1 MALRPKLNRV
11 WTSANSVLRRDPGD
25 AKYIQGWVSEIPTFQ
40 VLNYLQYKVDTT
52 LLAQAER
59 GIFEWGSDITYGLGS
74 VVWCENDKKIY
85 VSTVGSPDKTKAPN
99 TNLAHW
105 SPSSIQVPRASYDA
119 ILASI
124 NSHIANKSNPH
135 NLSAAQLGSY
145 TKAETDAL
153 VAQYQALVLAHSS
166 NKNNPHGVTA
176 LQVGAVPAT
185 GGTYTGDV
193 TFNGGMFFD
202 AGKVNQISKS
212 GGLYLQA
219 GSALLGIDGN
229 GAAVIGTAASR
240 SKIVSEATFPALKAA
255 QEPSY
260 AVPEPTIQMDLIGSI
275 NIRRGVGT
283 ASSSRSEPVYSADK
297 GNALDITPVLSKSMV
312 VRSTKSYALDNAKQT
327 IAVDMFFAGPVTTSS
342 QNTGVIGTEKYQAGV
357 SSATLLL
364 IFRNTGLVY
373 FERGYQSGVP
383 GEVRVTNTII
393 SSTASLVGTW
403 VRVVGVSDGNNI
415 RLYFNGVL
423 VDKQADAT
431 TTAFGVGDRVRIDKN
446 GATAASEEIPRF
458 IRNLR
463 VWDSALTDKQVST
476 L

>member
-40 VLNYLQYKVDTT
+40 VLNFLQYKVDTT

-59 GIFEWGSDITYGLGS
+59 GIFEWGSDITYVLGS
-74 VVWCENDKKIY
+74 IVWCENDKKIY

-124 NSHIANKSNPH
+124 NTHIANKSNPH
-135 NLSAAQLGSY
+135 NLTAAQLGSY

-153 VAQYQALVLAHSS
+153 VVQYQALVLAHSS
-166 NKNNPHGVTA
+166 DRNNPHGVTA
-176 LQVGAVPAT
+176 LQVGAVPST

-202 AGKVNQISKS
+202 AGKVNQISKT

-219 GSALLGIDGN
+219 GTAVMGIDAT
-229 GAAVIGTAASR
+229 GAAVVGTTSSK
-240 SKIVSEATFPALKAA
+240 SKIVSEATFPTLKAL

-260 AVPEPTIQMDLIGSI
+260 AVPEPTVQMDMIGNINMRRGLGVIESFGLEPTYDNNFGGALSMWGTRGTNNGLDQAAGPYNMTKFTMAVDVVFMTDVSSSLLGMAIRLFGAGGDYAGIVFRKTNVAYLLRTIGS
-275 NIRRGVGT
+275 NQ
-283 ASSSRSEPVYSADK
+283 E
-297 GNALDITPVLSKSMV
+297 NTPVPPTPFTSGSWYRL
-312 VRSTKSYALDNAKQT
+312 
-327 IAVDMFFAGPVTTSS
+327 AV
-342 QNTGVIGTEKYQAGV
+342 
-357 SSATLLL
+357 
-364 IFRNTGLVY
+364 
-373 FERGYQSGVP
+373 
-383 GEVRVTNTII
+383 
-393 SSTASLVGTW
+393 
-403 VRVVGVSDGNNI
+403 VSDGPTMK
-415 RLYFNGVL
+415 LFVNGVL
-423 VDKQADAT
+423 MYSKLDAT
-431 TTAFGVGDRVRIDKN
+431 
-446 GATAASEEIPRF
+446 ATGTYVLNRLKIEVDVANPMSNYNIK
-458 IRNLR
+458 NLR
-463 VWDSALTDKQVST
+463 IWDVGLTDKQVST

>member
-59 GIFEWGSDITYGLGS
+59 GIFEWGSDITYVLGS
-74 VVWCENDKKIY
+74 IVWCENDKKIY

-202 AGKVNQISKS
+202 AGKVNQISKT

-219 GSALLGIDGN
+219 GTAVMGIDAT
-229 GAAVIGTAASR
+229 GAAVVGTTSSK

-255 QEPSY
+255 QEPGY
-260 AVPEPTIQMDLIGSI
+260 AVPEPTIQMDMIGNI
-275 NIRRGVGT
+275 NMRRGLGVIESFGLEPAYDSNAGGALAMWGTRGTFNGLDQVAGPYNITKFTMAVDVVFMTDVSSDELGMAIRLLGGGGEYAVLVFRKTNAVYFLRNVG
-283 ASSSRSEPVYSADK
+283 SNRE
-297 GNALDITPVLSKSMV
+297 NTPVPPTPFTSGSWYRL
-312 VRSTKSYALDNAKQT
+312 
-327 IAVDMFFAGPVTTSS
+327 AV
-342 QNTGVIGTEKYQAGV
+342 
-357 SSATLLL
+357 
-364 IFRNTGLVY
+364 
-373 FERGYQSGVP
+373 
-383 GEVRVTNTII
+383 
-393 SSTASLVGTW
+393 
-403 VRVVGVSDGNNI
+403 VSDGPTMK
-415 RLYFNGVL
+415 LFVNGVL
-423 VDKQADAT
+423 MYSKLD
-431 TTAFGVGDRVRIDKN
+431 GS
-446 GATAASEEIPRF
+446 ATASYNLNRLKIEVDAGSPQSNYNIK
-458 IRNLR
+458 NLR
-463 VWDSALTDKQVST
+463 IWDVGLTDKQVST

>member
-59 GIFEWGSDITYGLGS
+59 GIFEWGSDITYVLGS
-74 VVWCENDKKIY
+74 IVWCENDKKIY
-85 VSTVGSPDKTKAPN
+85 VSTVGAPDKTKAPN

-124 NSHIANKSNPH
+124 NSHIANRSNPH

-193 TFNGGMFFD
+193 TFNGGMYFD
-202 AGKVNQISKS
+202 AGKVNQISKN

-240 SKIVSEATFPALKAA
+240 SKIVSEDTFPALKAA

-283 ASSSRSEPVYSADK
+283 ASSNSSEPVYSAAK
-297 GNALDITPVLSKSMV
+297 GNALDITPVLSKSMA

-327 IAVDMFFAGPVTTSS
+327 IAVDMFFAGPVTPSG
-342 QNTGVIGTEKYQAGV
+342 QNNGVIGTERQPG
-357 SSATLLL
+357 SPSATLLL
-364 IFRNTGLVY
+364 ILRNTGLVY
-373 FERGYQSGVP
+373 FERGYLSGVP
-383 GEVRVTNTII
+383 GEVGVTNTI
-393 SSTASLVGTW
+393 SASMASLVGTW
-403 VRVVGVSDGNNI
+403 VRIVGVSDGNNI

-423 VDKQADAT
+423 VNKQADAT
-431 TTAFGVGDRVRIDKN
+431 TTAFGVCNSVRIDKN

>member
-59 GIFEWGSDITYGLGS
+59 GIFEWGSDINYGLGS

-85 VSTVGSPDKTKAPN
+85 VSTVGAPDNTKAPN

-124 NSHIANKSNPH
+124 NSHIANESNPH

-202 AGKVNQISKS
+202 AGKVNQISKA

-219 GSALLGIDGN
+219 GTAVMGIDTT
-229 GAAVIGTAASR
+229 GAAVVGTTSSK

-255 QEPSY
+255 QEPDY
-260 AVPEPTIQMDLIGSI
+260 AVPEPTIQMDMIGNI
-275 NIRRGVGT
+275 NMRRG
-283 ASSSRSEPVYSADK
+283 
-297 GNALDITPVLSKSMV
+297 L
-312 VRSTKSYALDNAKQT
+312 
-327 IAVDMFFAGPVTTSS
+327 
-342 QNTGVIGTEKYQAGV
+342 GVIESFGLEPAYDSNAGGALAMWGTRGTSNNGLDQVVGPYNLTKFTMSVDVMFLTNATGTSAGMAV
-357 SSATLLL
+357 WL
-364 IFRNTGLVY
+364 FG
-373 FERGYQSGVP
+373 QSGDYA
-383 GEVRVTNTII
+383 GILFRKTNVANLRRNIGAVQENTPIPPTPFVSGSWYRI
-393 SSTASLVGTW
+393 
-403 VRVVGVSDGNNI
+403 VVVSDGPTMKM
-415 RLYFNGVL
+415 FVNGVL
-423 VDKQADAT
+423 MYSKLDGAAT
-431 TTAFGVGDRVRIDKN
+431 GTYVLNRLKVEV
-446 GATAASEEIPRF
+446 AANSPQTDYNIK
-458 IRNLR
+458 NLR
-463 VWDSALTDKQVST
+463 IWDVGLTDKQVST

>member
-59 GIFEWGSDITYGLGS
+59 GIFEWGSDITYVLGS
-74 VVWCENDKKIY
+74 IVWCENDKKIY

-193 TFNGGMFFD
+193 TFNGGMYFD
-202 AGKVNQISKS
+202 AGKVNQISKN

-283 ASSSRSEPVYSADK
+283 ASSNSSEPVYSAAM
-297 GNALDITPVLSKSMV
+297 GHALDITPVLSKSMA

-327 IAVDMFFAGPVTTSS
+327 IAVDMFFAGPVTTSG
-342 QNTGVIGTEKYQAGV
+342 QNTGVIGTERQPG
-357 SSATLLL
+357 SPSATLLL
-364 IFRNTGLVY
+364 ILRNTGLVY
-373 FERGYQSGVP
+373 FERGYLSGVP
-383 GEVRVTNTII
+383 GEVRVTNTI
-393 SSTASLVGTW
+393 SASMDSLVGTW
-403 VRVVGVSDGNNI
+403 VRIVGVSDGNNI

-423 VDKQADAT
+423 VNKQADAT
-431 TTAFGVGDRVRIDKN
+431 TTAFGVCDSVRVDKN
-446 GATAASEEIPRF
+446 VAAAASEGIPRF

>member
-1 MALRPKLNRV
+1 MLRPKLNRI

-40 VLNYLQYKVDTT
+40 VLNFLQYKVDTA

-74 VVWCENDKKIY
+74 VVWCEDDKKIY
-85 VSTVGSPDKTKAPN
+85 VSTVGAPDKTKAPN

-145 TKAETDAL
+145 TKSETDAL

-193 TFNGGMFFD
+193 TFNGGMYFD
-202 AGKVNQISKS
+202 AGKVNQISKN

-260 AVPEPTIQMDLIGSI
+260 AVPEPTIQMDLFGNI
-275 NIRRGVGT
+275 NMRRGLGVIDSFGL
-283 ASSSRSEPVYSADK
+283 EPVYSANGTGALGLLGSRGVANGLDQAVAAYNIPNFTMAVDVYFVTNVLGSSLGMAIRLFGPS
-297 GNALDITPVLSKSMV
+297 GNYAGLVCRKTNVGYLLRNIEGVQEGTPVPSAQFVAGKWY
-312 VRSTKSYALDNAKQT
+312 RIAL
-327 IAVDMFFAGPVTTSS
+327 
-342 QNTGVIGTEKYQAGV
+342 
-357 SSATLLL
+357 
-364 IFRNTGLVY
+364 
-373 FERGYQSGVP
+373 
-383 GEVRVTNTII
+383 
-393 SSTASLVGTW
+393 
-403 VRVVGVSDGNNI
+403 VSDGPTMKM
-415 RLYFNGVL
+415 FVDGVL
-423 VDKQADAT
+423 LYSKLDGAATGTYNLNRLKIEVDAGSPQS
-431 TTAFGVGDRVRIDKN
+431 N
-446 GATAASEEIPRF
+446 YY

-463 VWDSALTDKQVST
+463 IWNHGLTDKQVST

>member
-1 MALRPKLNRV
+1 MLRPKLNRI

-40 VLNYLQYKVDTT
+40 VLNFLQYKVDTA

-59 GIFEWGSDITYGLGS
+59 GIFEWGSDITYDLGS
-74 VVWCENDKKIY
+74 VVWCEDDKKIY
-85 VSTVGSPDKTKAPN
+85 VSTVGEPDKTKAPN

-145 TKAETDAL
+145 TKDETDAL

-202 AGKVNQISKS
+202 AGKVNQISKV

-219 GSALLGIDGN
+219 GTAVMGIDTT
-229 GAAVIGTAASR
+229 GAVVVGTTSSK

-255 QEPSY
+255 QEPDY

-283 ASSSRSEPVYSADK
+283 ASSNSLEPVYSAAK
-297 GNALDITPVLSKSMV
+297 GNALDMTPVLSKSMAV
-312 VRSTKSYALDNAKQT
+312 HSTGSYALDNAKQT
-327 IAVDMFFAGPVTTSS
+327 IAVDMFFAGPVAASS
-342 QNTGVIGTEKYQAGV
+342 QNIGNIGTEKQQASV
-357 SSATLLL
+357 SSATLRL
-364 IFRNTGLVY
+364 IPRNTGLVY

-383 GEVRVTNTII
+383 GEVRVTNNI
-393 SSTASLVGTW
+393 SASIASLVGTW

-423 VDKQADAT
+423 ANKQADAT
-431 TTAFGVGDRVRIDKN
+431 TTAFGVCDSVRIDKN
-446 GATAASEEIPRF
+446 GAAAASEEIPRF

>member
-1 MALRPKLNRV
+1 MALRPELNRV

-59 GIFEWGSDITYGLGS
+59 GIFEWGSDITYVLGS
-74 VVWCENDKKIY
+74 IVWCENDKKIY

-202 AGKVNQISKS
+202 AGKVNQISKT

-219 GSALLGIDGN
+219 GTAVMGIDAT
-229 GAAVIGTAASR
+229 GAAVVGTTSSK

-255 QEPSY
+255 QEPGY
-260 AVPEPTIQMDLIGSI
+260 AVPEPTIQMDMIGNI
-275 NIRRGVGT
+275 NMRRGLGVIDSYGLEPAYDNNAGGALAMWGTRGTNNGLDQFVGPYNLT
-283 ASSSRSEPVYSADK
+283 KFTMAVDVMFLTDVASSLLGMAIRIFGQP
-297 GNALDITPVLSKSMV
+297 GNYAGIIFRKTNVAYLLRNIGAAQENTPVPPTPFVSGSWYRL
-312 VRSTKSYALDNAKQT
+312 
-327 IAVDMFFAGPVTTSS
+327 AV
-342 QNTGVIGTEKYQAGV
+342 
-357 SSATLLL
+357 
-364 IFRNTGLVY
+364 
-373 FERGYQSGVP
+373 
-383 GEVRVTNTII
+383 
-393 SSTASLVGTW
+393 
-403 VRVVGVSDGNNI
+403 VSDGPTMKM
-415 RLYFNGVL
+415 FVNGVL
-423 VDKQADAT
+423 MYSKLDAT
-431 TTAFGVGDRVRIDKN
+431 
-446 GATAASEEIPRF
+446 ATGTYVLNRLKVEVDVASPRANYN
-458 IRNLR
+458 IKNLR
-463 VWDSALTDKQVST
+463 IWDVGLTDKQVST

>member
-1 MALRPKLNRV
+1 MLRPKLNRI

-59 GIFEWGSDITYGLGS
+59 GIFEWGSDITYVLGS

-105 SPSSIQVPRASYDA
+105 SPSSVQVPRASYDA
-119 ILASI
+119 IFAAI
-124 NSHIANKSNPH
+124 ESHVANKSNPH

-166 NKNNPHGVTA
+166 DKNNPHGVTA
-176 LQVGAVPAT
+176 LDVGAVPAT
-185 GGTYTGDV
+185 GGIYTGDV

-202 AGKVNQISKS
+202 AGKVNQISKT

-219 GSALLGIDGN
+219 GTAVLGIDST
-229 GAAVIGTAASR
+229 GAAVVGTTVSK
-240 SKIVSEATFPALKAA
+240 SKIVSEATFPALKAL

-260 AVPEPTIQMDLIGSI
+260 ATPDPVFSMDLLGSI

-283 ASSSRSEPVYSADK
+283 VGTLGFSTPQYDAAL
-297 GNALDITPVLSKSMV
+297 GNAISLYNPTTAEPIRIIQTQEDRVFDVSANSIAYDVLSKTPRNASPGFSLTVGMWLPTGPQTRYEASISIDNLGIV
-312 VRSTKSYALDNAKQT
+312 TAARFDGALSA
-327 IAVDMFFAGPVTTSS
+327 AEF
-342 QNTGVIGTEKYQAGV
+342 V
-357 SSATLLL
+357 SWQLPEA
-364 IFRNTGLVY
+364 
-373 FERGYQSGVP
+373 
-383 GEVRVTNTII
+383 
-393 SSTASLVGTW
+393 
-403 VRVVGVSDGNNI
+403 VGVWYRLAATFDGPRI
-415 RLYFNGVL
+415 TLYCNGVAVARTDLATQTQAVKLGRVFISTNPKPAEL
-423 VDKQADAT
+423 VRNWTIKN
-431 TTAFGVGDRVRIDKN
+431 FRI
-446 GATAASEEIPRF
+446 
-458 IRNLR
+458 
-463 VWDSALTDKQVST
+463 WDTALTDKQVST

>member
-59 GIFEWGSDITYGLGS
+59 GIFEWGSDITYVLGS
-74 VVWCENDKKIY
+74 IVWCENDKKIY

-202 AGKVNQISKS
+202 AGKVNQISKT

-219 GSALLGIDGN
+219 GAAVMGIDAT
-229 GAAVIGTAASR
+229 GAAVVGTTSSK

-255 QEPSY
+255 QEPGY
-260 AVPEPTIQMDLIGSI
+260 AVPEPTIQMDMIGNI
-275 NIRRGVGT
+275 NMRRGLGVINSFGLEPAYDSNFGGALSMWGTRGTSNGLDQFVGPYNITKFTMAVDVVFRSIGASSLSGLAIRLFGPSNNWGGLISRKDGT
-283 ASSSRSEPVYSADK
+283 AYLLRNFNGTLENTPDQVSAFDTGK
-297 GNALDITPVLSKSMV
+297 WYRIV
-312 VRSTKSYALDNAKQT
+312 V
-327 IAVDMFFAGPVTTSS
+327 
-342 QNTGVIGTEKYQAGV
+342 
-357 SSATLLL
+357 
-364 IFRNTGLVY
+364 
-373 FERGYQSGVP
+373 
-383 GEVRVTNTII
+383 
-393 SSTASLVGTW
+393 
-403 VRVVGVSDGNNI
+403 VSDGPVMKM
-415 RLYFNGVL
+415 FVNGVL
-423 VDKQADAT
+423 LYSKLDAT
-431 TTAFGVGDRVRIDKN
+431 ATGSLVVDRLKVEVIANNPQTDYN
-446 GATAASEEIPRF
+446 

-463 VWDSALTDKQVST
+463 VWDVGLTDKQVST

>member
-1 MALRPKLNRV
+1 MAPRPKLNRV

-59 GIFEWGSDITYGLGS
+59 GIFEWGSDITYVLGS
-74 VVWCENDKKIY
+74 IVWCENDKKIY

-193 TFNGGMFFD
+193 TFNGGIFFD
-202 AGKVNQISKS
+202 AGKVNQISKT
-212 GGLYLQA
+212 GGLYLRA
-219 GSALLGIDGN
+219 GTAVMGIDAT
-229 GAAVIGTAASR
+229 GAAVVGTTSSK

-255 QEPSY
+255 QEPGY
-260 AVPEPTIQMDLIGSI
+260 AVPEPTIQMDMIGNI
-275 NIRRGVGT
+275 NMRRGLGVIDSYGLEPAYDSNFGGALSMWGT
-283 ASSSRSEPVYSADK
+283 RGTSNGLDQFVRPYNITKFTMAVDVVFRTDVSSSLLGMAIRLYGVRSWAGLGFRKTNVAYLLRAVGSNREV
-297 GNALDITPVLSKSMV
+297 TPVPPTPFTPGIWYRL
-312 VRSTKSYALDNAKQT
+312 
-327 IAVDMFFAGPVTTSS
+327 AV
-342 QNTGVIGTEKYQAGV
+342 
-357 SSATLLL
+357 
-364 IFRNTGLVY
+364 
-373 FERGYQSGVP
+373 
-383 GEVRVTNTII
+383 
-393 SSTASLVGTW
+393 
-403 VRVVGVSDGNNI
+403 VSDGPTMKM
-415 RLYFNGVL
+415 FVNGVL
-423 VDKQADAT
+423 MCSKLD
-431 TTAFGVGDRVRIDKN
+431 GS
-446 GATAASEEIPRF
+446 ATASYNLNRLRIEVDARSPQSDYNIK
-458 IRNLR
+458 NLR
-463 VWDSALTDKQVST
+463 IWDVGLTDKQVST

>member
-59 GIFEWGSDITYGLGS
+59 GIFEWGSDITYVLGS
-74 VVWCENDKKIY
+74 IVWCENDKKIY

-176 LQVGAVPAT
+176 LQVGAVPST

-202 AGKVNQISKS
+202 AGKVNQISKT

-219 GSALLGIDGN
+219 GTAVLGIDASG
-229 GAAVIGTAASR
+229 VPVVGTTT
-240 SKIVSEATFPALKAA
+240 SKSQIVTEAIFPGLKAA

-260 AVPEPTIQMDLIGSI
+260 AVPEPTIQMDLQGNI
-275 NIRRGVGT
+275 NMRRGLGT
-283 ASSSRSEPVYSADK
+283 IDSFGLEPAYSADL
-297 GNALDITPVLSKSMV
+297 GNALSLYGTRGTSNGLDQAVGPYNL
-312 VRSTKSYALDNAKQT
+312 TKFT
-327 IAVDMFFAGPVTTSS
+327 MAVDVVFSTNVTSTLIGATIRLVGPS
-342 QNTGVIGTEKYQAGV
+342 GDWA
-357 SSATLLL
+357 
-364 IFRNTGLVY
+364 GLVFRKTNVAHLMRY
-373 FERGYQSGVP
+373 VGGVQENTLISALFE
-383 GEVRVTNTII
+383 TNK
-393 SSTASLVGTW
+393 W
-403 VRVVGVSDGNNI
+403 YRVVVVSDGATMKF
-415 RLYFNGVL
+415 YANGVL
-423 VDKQADAT
+423 LHSKLDAS
-431 TTAFGVGDRVRIDKN
+431 
-446 GATAASEEIPRF
+446 ATANYVVNRLKLEVDAGSPQSNYNIK
-458 IRNLR
+458 NLR
-463 VWDSALTDKQVST
+463 IWDVGLTDKQVST

>member
-59 GIFEWGSDITYGLGS
+59 GIFEWGSDITYVLGS
-74 VVWCENDKKIY
+74 IVWCENDKKIY
-85 VSTVGSPDKTKAPN
+85 VSTVGAPDKTKAPN

-105 SPSSIQVPRASYDA
+105 SPSSIQVTRANYDA

-202 AGKVNQISKS
+202 AGKVNQISKT

-219 GSALLGIDGN
+219 GTAVMGIDTT
-229 GAAVIGTAASR
+229 GAAVVGTTSSK

-255 QEPSY
+255 QEPGY

-283 ASSSRSEPVYSADK
+283 ASSNSSEPVYSAAM
-297 GNALDITPVLSKSMV
+297 GHALDITPVLSKSMA

-327 IAVDMFFAGPVTTSS
+327 IAVDMFFAGPVTASG
-342 QNTGVIGTEKYQAGV
+342 QNTGVIGTERQPGGP
-357 SSATLLL
+357 SATLLL
-364 IFRNTGLVY
+364 ILRNTGFVY
-373 FERGYQSGVP
+373 FERGYLSGVP
-383 GEVRVTNTII
+383 GEVRVTNTI
-393 SSTASLVGTW
+393 SAYMASLVGTW

-423 VDKQADAT
+423 VNKQADAT
-431 TTAFGVGDRVRIDKN
+431 TTAFGVGDSVRIDKIV
-446 GATAASEEIPRF
+446 AAAASEEIPRF

>member
-59 GIFEWGSDITYGLGS
+59 GIFEWGSDITYVLGS
-74 VVWCENDKKIY
+74 IVWCENDNKIY

-202 AGKVNQISKS
+202 AGKVNQISKT

-219 GSALLGIDGN
+219 GTAVMGIDAT
-229 GAAVIGTAASR
+229 GAAVVGTTSSK

-255 QEPSY
+255 QEPDY
-260 AVPEPTIQMDLIGSI
+260 AVPEPTIQMDMIGNI
-275 NIRRGVGT
+275 NMRRGLGVINSFGLVPAYDNNFGGALSMWGTRGTSNGLDQFVGPYNIT
-283 ASSSRSEPVYSADK
+283 KFTMAVDVVFMTDVSSSLMGMAIR
-297 GNALDITPVLSKSMV
+297 
-312 VRSTKSYALDNAKQT
+312 
-327 IAVDMFFAGPVTTSS
+327 MFGVGGWAG
-342 QNTGVIGTEKYQAGV
+342 
-357 SSATLLL
+357 L
-364 IFRNTGLVY
+364 IFRKANVAYLMRNV
-373 FERGYQSGVP
+373 VP
-383 GEVRVTNTII
+383 NQEFTPVPPTPFTPGIWYRLAV
-393 SSTASLVGTW
+393 
-403 VRVVGVSDGNNI
+403 VSDGPTMKM
-415 RLYFNGVL
+415 FVNGVL
-423 VDKQADAT
+423 MYSKLD
-431 TTAFGVGDRVRIDKN
+431 GS
-446 GATAASEEIPRF
+446 ATASYNLNRLRIEVDAGSPQSNYNIK
-458 IRNLR
+458 NLR
-463 VWDSALTDKQVST
+463 IWDVGLTDKQVST

>member
-59 GIFEWGSDITYGLGS
+59 GIFEWGSDITYVLGS
-74 VVWCENDKKIY
+74 IVWCENDKKIY
-85 VSTVGSPDKTKAPN
+85 VSTVGAPDKTKAPN

-124 NSHIANKSNPH
+124 NTHIANKSNPH

-145 TKAETDAL
+145 TKAETDDL
-153 VAQYQALVLAHSS
+153 VVQYQALVLAHSS

-193 TFNGGMFFD
+193 TFNGDMFFD
-202 AGKVNQISKS
+202 AGKVNQISKT

-219 GSALLGIDGN
+219 GTAVMGIDAT
-229 GAAVIGTAASR
+229 GAAVVGTTSSK

-255 QEPSY
+255 QEPDY

-283 ASSSRSEPVYSADK
+283 ASSSSTEPVYSAGK
-297 GNALDITPVLSKSMV
+297 GNALDITPVLSKSMS
-312 VRSTKSYALDNAKQT
+312 VRSTESYALDNAKQT
-327 IAVDMFFAGPVTTSS
+327 IAVDMFFAGPVITSG
-342 QNTGVIGTEKYQAGV
+342 QNAGVIGTERQTG
-357 SSATLLL
+357 SPSATLLL
-364 IFRNTGLVY
+364 ILRNTGLVY
-373 FERGYQSGVP
+373 FERGYLSGVP
-383 GEVRVTNTII
+383 GEVRVTNTV
-393 SSTASLVGTW
+393 SASMASLVGTW

-423 VDKQADAT
+423 VNKQADAT
-431 TTAFGVGDRVRIDKN
+431 TTAFGVCDRVRIDKN
-446 GATAASEEIPRF
+446 AATAASEEIPRF

>member
-59 GIFEWGSDITYGLGS
+59 GIFEWGSDITYVLGS
-74 VVWCENDKKIY
+74 IVWCENDKKIY
-85 VSTVGSPDKTKAPN
+85 VSTVGAPDKTKAPN

-202 AGKVNQISKS
+202 AGKVNQISKT

-219 GSALLGIDGN
+219 GTAVMGIDTT
-229 GAAVIGTAASR
+229 GAAVVGTTSSK

-255 QEPSY
+255 QEPDY

-283 ASSSRSEPVYSADK
+283 ASSSSAEPVYSADK
-297 GNALDITPVLSKSMV
+297 GNALDITPVLSKYMA
-312 VRSTKSYALDNAKQT
+312 VRSTESYALDNAKQT

-342 QNTGVIGTEKYQAGV
+342 QNTGVIGTEKQQAGV

-364 IFRNTGLVY
+364 ILKNTGLVY

-383 GEVRVTNTII
+383 GEVRVTNEI
-393 SSTASLVGTW
+393 SASTASLVGTW

-423 VDKQADAT
+423 VNKQADAT

-446 GATAASEEIPRF
+446 SATAASEEIPRF

>member
-1 MALRPKLNRV
+1 MAPRPKLNRV

-59 GIFEWGSDITYGLGS
+59 GIFEWGSDITYVLGS
-74 VVWCENDKKIY
+74 IVWCENDKKIY
-85 VSTVGSPDKTKAPN
+85 VSTVGAPDKTKAPN

-193 TFNGGMFFD
+193 TFNGGMYFD
-202 AGKVNQISKS
+202 AGKVNQISKN

-283 ASSSRSEPVYSADK
+283 ASSNGSEPVYSAAM
-297 GNALDITPVLSKSMV
+297 GHALDITPVLSKRMV
-312 VRSTKSYALDNAKQT
+312 VRSTKSYTLDNAKQT
-327 IAVDMFFAGPVTTSS
+327 IAVDMFFAGPVTTSG
-342 QNTGVIGTEKYQAGV
+342 QNTGVIGTDRQPG
-357 SSATLLL
+357 SPSATLLL

-373 FERGYQSGVP
+373 FERGYLSGVP
-383 GEVRVTNTII
+383 GEVRVTSTI
-393 SSTASLVGTW
+393 SASMASLVGTW
-403 VRVVGVSDGNNI
+403 VRIVGVSDGNNI

-431 TTAFGVGDRVRIDKN
+431 TTAFGVCDSVRVDKN

>member
-59 GIFEWGSDITYGLGS
+59 GIFEWGSDITYVLGS

-85 VSTVGSPDKTKAPN
+85 VSTVGAPDKTKAPD

-202 AGKVNQISKS
+202 AGKVNQISKT

-219 GSALLGIDGN
+219 GTAVMGIDAT
-229 GAAVIGTAASR
+229 GAAVVGTTSSK

-255 QEPSY
+255 QEPGY
-260 AVPEPTIQMDLIGSI
+260 AVPEPTIQMDMIGNI
-275 NIRRGVGT
+275 NMRRGLGVIDSYGLEPAYDSNFGGALSMWGTRGTSNGLDQFVGPYNIT
-283 ASSSRSEPVYSADK
+283 KFTMAVDVVFRTDVSSSLLGMAIRLYGVGSWAGLVFQKANVAYLMRNVVPNQEV
-297 GNALDITPVLSKSMV
+297 TPVPPTPFTPGIWYRL
-312 VRSTKSYALDNAKQT
+312 
-327 IAVDMFFAGPVTTSS
+327 AV
-342 QNTGVIGTEKYQAGV
+342 
-357 SSATLLL
+357 
-364 IFRNTGLVY
+364 
-373 FERGYQSGVP
+373 
-383 GEVRVTNTII
+383 
-393 SSTASLVGTW
+393 
-403 VRVVGVSDGNNI
+403 VSDGPTMKM
-415 RLYFNGVL
+415 FVNGVL
-423 VDKQADAT
+423 MYSKLD
-431 TTAFGVGDRVRIDKN
+431 GS
-446 GATAASEEIPRF
+446 ATASYNLNRLKIEVDAGSPQSNYNIK
-458 IRNLR
+458 NLR
-463 VWDSALTDKQVST
+463 IWDVGLTDKQVST

>member
-1 MALRPKLNRV
+1 MLRPKLNRI

-59 GIFEWGSDITYGLGS
+59 GIFEWGSDITYVLGS

-99 TNLAHW
+99 INLAHW

-119 ILASI
+119 ILAAI
-124 NSHIANKSNPH
+124 KAHIANKSNPH

-145 TKAETDAL
+145 TKTETDAL

-166 NKNNPHGVTA
+166 DKNNPHGLTA

-193 TFNGGMFFD
+193 TFNGGMYFD
-202 AGKVNQISKS
+202 AGKVNRISKTD
-212 GGLYLQA
+212 GLYLQA
-219 GSALLGIDGN
+219 GTAVLGIDST
-229 GAAVIGTAASR
+229 GAAVVGTTASK
-240 SKIVSEATFPALKAA
+240 SKIVSEATFPTLKAA

-283 ASSSRSEPVYSADK
+283 ASSDSSEPVYSAAK
-297 GNALDITPVLSKSMV
+297 GNALDITPVLSKSME
-312 VRSTKSYALDNAKQT
+312 VRSTESYALDNAKQT
-327 IAVDMFFAGPVTTSS
+327 IAVDMFFAGPVTTSG
-342 QNTGVIGTEKYQAGV
+342 QNPGVIGTERQSG
-357 SSATLLL
+357 SPSATLLL
-364 IFRNTGLVY
+364 ILRNTGLVY
-373 FERGYQSGVP
+373 FERGYLSGVP
-383 GEVRVTNTII
+383 GEVRVTNTI
-393 SSTASLVGTW
+393 SASMASLVGTW
-403 VRVVGVSDGNNI
+403 VRIVGVSDGNNI

-423 VDKQADAT
+423 VNKQADAT
-431 TTAFGVGDRVRIDKN
+431 TTAFGVCDSVRVDKN
-446 GATAASEEIPRF
+446 GAADASEEIPRF

>member
-1 MALRPKLNRV
+1 MALRPELNRV

-40 VLNYLQYKVDTT
+40 VLNYLQYKVDTA

-59 GIFEWGSDITYGLGS
+59 GIFEWGSDITYVLGS
-74 VVWCENDKKIY
+74 IVWCENDKKIY
-85 VSTVGSPDKTKAPN
+85 VSTVGAPDKTKAPN

-145 TKAETDAL
+145 TKVETDAL

-185 GGTYTGDV
+185 GGTYTGAV

-202 AGKVNQISKS
+202 AGKVNQISKV

-219 GSALLGIDGN
+219 GTAVMGIDTT
-229 GAAVIGTAASR
+229 GAAVVGTTSSK

-255 QEPSY
+255 QEPDY
-260 AVPEPTIQMDLIGSI
+260 AVPEPTIQMDMIGNI
-275 NIRRGVGT
+275 NMRRGLGVIESYGLEPAYDSNFGGALSMWGTRGEGNGLDQFVGQ
-283 ASSSRSEPVYSADK
+283 Y
-297 GNALDITPVLSKSMV
+297 NITKFTM
-312 VRSTKSYALDNAKQT
+312 
-327 IAVDMFFAGPVTTSS
+327 AVDVVFLTNVTSS
-342 QNTGVIGTEKYQAGV
+342 LLGMAIRMFGTGGSCAG
-357 SSATLLL
+357 L
-364 IFRNTGLVY
+364 IFQKTNVAYLT
-373 FERGYQSGVP
+373 
-383 GEVRVTNTII
+383 RVTSVTENTPIPPTHFVTNQLYRI
-393 SSTASLVGTW
+393 
-403 VRVVGVSDGNNI
+403 VVVSDGPTMKM
-415 RLYFNGVL
+415 FVNGVL
-423 VDKQADAT
+423 AYSKLD
-431 TTAFGVGDRVRIDKN
+431 GS
-446 GATAASEEIPRF
+446 ATASYNLNRLKIEVDAGSPQSNYNIK
-458 IRNLR
+458 NLR
-463 VWDSALTDKQVST
+463 IWDVGLTDKQVST

>member
-59 GIFEWGSDITYGLGS
+59 GIFEWGSDITYVLGS
-74 VVWCENDKKIY
+74 IVWCEDDKKIY
-85 VSTVGSPDKTKAPN
+85 VSTVGAPDKTKAPN

-202 AGKVNQISKS
+202 AGKVNQISKT

-219 GSALLGIDGN
+219 GTAVMGIDTT
-229 GAAVIGTAASR
+229 GAAVVGTTSSK

-255 QEPSY
+255 QEPDY

-283 ASSSRSEPVYSADK
+283 ASSSGAEPVYSADK
-297 GNALDITPVLSKSMV
+297 GNALDITPVLSKNMA
-312 VRSTKSYALDNAKQT
+312 VRSTESYALDNAKQT

-342 QNTGVIGTEKYQAGV
+342 QNTGVIGTEKQQAGV

-364 IFRNTGLVY
+364 ILRNTGLVY

-383 GEVRVTNTII
+383 GEVRVTNTI
-393 SSTASLVGTW
+393 SASTASLVGTW

-423 VDKQADAT
+423 VNKQADAT
-431 TTAFGVGDRVRIDKN
+431 TTAFGVGDKVRIEKN
-446 GATAASEEIPRF
+446 TATAASEEIPRF

>member
-1 MALRPKLNRV
+1 MALRPKLDRV

-59 GIFEWGSDITYGLGS
+59 GIFEWGSDINYGLGS

-85 VSTVGSPDKTKAPN
+85 VSTVGAPDKTKAPN

-145 TKAETDAL
+145 TKVETDAL

-185 GGTYTGDV
+185 GGTYTGAV

-202 AGKVNQISKS
+202 AGKVNQISEV

-219 GSALLGIDGN
+219 GTAVMGIDTT
-229 GAAVIGTAASR
+229 GAAVVGTTSSK

-260 AVPEPTIQMDLIGSI
+260 AVPEPTIQMDMIGNI
-275 NIRRGVGT
+275 NMRRGLGVIDSYGLEPAYDSNFGGALSMWGTRGTSNGLDQFVGQ
-283 ASSSRSEPVYSADK
+283 Y
-297 GNALDITPVLSKSMV
+297 NITKFTM
-312 VRSTKSYALDNAKQT
+312 
-327 IAVDMFFAGPVTTSS
+327 AVDVVFLTNVTSS
-342 QNTGVIGTEKYQAGV
+342 LLGMAIRMFGTGGSCAG
-357 SSATLLL
+357 L
-364 IFRNTGLVY
+364 IFRKTNVAYLT
-373 FERGYQSGVP
+373 
-383 GEVRVTNTII
+383 RVTSVTENTPIPPTPFVTNQLYRI
-393 SSTASLVGTW
+393 VA
-403 VRVVGVSDGNNI
+403 VSDGPTMKM
-415 RLYFNGVL
+415 FVNGVL
-423 VDKQADAT
+423 AYSKLD
-431 TTAFGVGDRVRIDKN
+431 GS
-446 GATAASEEIPRF
+446 ATASYNLDRLKIEVDAGSPQSNYNIK
-458 IRNLR
+458 NLR
-463 VWDSALTDKQVST
+463 IWDVGLTDKQVST

>member
-119 ILASI
+119 ILAAI

-202 AGKVNQISKS
+202 AGKVNQISKT

-219 GSALLGIDGN
+219 GTAVLGIDASG
-229 GAAVIGTAASR
+229 VPVVGTTT
-240 SKIVSEATFPALKAA
+240 SKSQIVTEAIFPGLKAA

-260 AVPEPTIQMDLIGSI
+260 AVPEPTIQMDLQGNI
-275 NIRRGVGT
+275 NMRRGLGT
-283 ASSSRSEPVYSADK
+283 IDPFGLEPAYSADL
-297 GNALDITPVLSKSMV
+297 GNALSLYGTRGTSNGLDQAVGPYNL
-312 VRSTKSYALDNAKQT
+312 TKFT
-327 IAVDMFFAGPVTTSS
+327 MAVDVVFSTNVTSTLIGATIRLVGPSG
-342 QNTGVIGTEKYQAGV
+342 NWA
-357 SSATLLL
+357 
-364 IFRNTGLVY
+364 GLVFRKTNVAHLMRY
-373 FERGYQSGVP
+373 IGGVQENTPISALFE
-383 GEVRVTNTII
+383 TNK
-393 SSTASLVGTW
+393 W
-403 VRVVGVSDGNNI
+403 YRVVVVSDGATMKF
-415 RLYFNGVL
+415 YANGVL
-423 VDKQADAT
+423 LHSKLDAS
-431 TTAFGVGDRVRIDKN
+431 
-446 GATAASEEIPRF
+446 ATANYVVNRLKLDVDAGNPQSDYNIK
-458 IRNLR
+458 NLR
-463 VWDSALTDKQVST
+463 IWDVGLTDKQVST

>member
-59 GIFEWGSDITYGLGS
+59 GIFEWGSDITYVLGS
-74 VVWCENDKKIY
+74 IVWCENDKKIY

-153 VAQYQALVLAHSS
+153 VAQYQAMVLAHSS

-202 AGKVNQISKS
+202 AGRVNQISKT

-219 GSALLGIDGN
+219 GTAVMGIDTT
-229 GAAVIGTAASR
+229 GAAVVGTTSSK

-255 QEPSY
+255 QEPDY

-283 ASSSRSEPVYSADK
+283 ASSSGAEPVYSADK
-297 GNALDITPVLSKSMV
+297 GNALDITPVLSKNMAV
-312 VRSTKSYALDNAKQT
+312 HSTESYALDNAKQT
-327 IAVDMFFAGPVTTSS
+327 IAVDMFFAGPVITSS
-342 QNTGVIGTEKYQAGV
+342 QNIGVIGTEKRQAGV
-357 SSATLLL
+357 SATLLL
-364 IFRNTGLVY
+364 ILRNTGLVY

-383 GEVRVTNTII
+383 GEVRVTNTI
-393 SSTASLVGTW
+393 SASTASLVGTW

-423 VDKQADAT
+423 VNKQADAT
-431 TTAFGVGDRVRIDKN
+431 TTAFGVGDRVRIEKN
-446 GATAASEEIPRF
+446 SATAASEEIPRF

-463 VWDSALTDKQVST
+463 VWGSALTDKQVST

>member
-1 MALRPKLNRV
+1 MALRPELNRV

-59 GIFEWGSDITYGLGS
+59 GIFEWGSDITYVLGS
-74 VVWCENDKKIY
+74 IVWCENDKKIY

-202 AGKVNQISKS
+202 AGKVNQISKN

-283 ASSSRSEPVYSADK
+283 ASSNSSEPVYSAAI
-297 GNALDITPVLSKSMV
+297 GHALDITPVLSKSMA

-327 IAVDMFFAGPVTTSS
+327 IAVDMFFAGPVTTSG
-342 QNTGVIGTEKYQAGV
+342 QNPGVIGTERQSG
-357 SSATLLL
+357 SPSATLLL
-364 IFRNTGLVY
+364 ILRNTGLVY
-373 FERGYQSGVP
+373 FERGYLSGVP
-383 GEVRVTNTII
+383 GEVRVTNTI
-393 SSTASLVGTW
+393 SASMASLVGTW
-403 VRVVGVSDGNNI
+403 VRIVGVSDGNNI

-423 VDKQADAT
+423 VNKQADAT
-431 TTAFGVGDRVRIDKN
+431 TTAFGVCDSVRIDKN
-446 GATAASEEIPRF
+446 GAAAASEEIPRF

>member
-59 GIFEWGSDITYGLGS
+59 GIFEWGSDITYVLGS
-74 VVWCENDKKIY
+74 IVWCENDKKIY

-119 ILASI
+119 ILTSI

-202 AGKVNQISKS
+202 AGKVNQISKT

-219 GSALLGIDGN
+219 GTAVMGIDAT
-229 GAAVIGTAASR
+229 GAAVVGTTSSK

-255 QEPSY
+255 QEPGY

-283 ASSSRSEPVYSADK
+283 ASSDSSEPVYSAAM
-297 GNALDITPVLSKSMV
+297 GHALDITHVLSKRTT

-327 IAVDMFFAGPVTTSS
+327 IAVDMFFAGPVSTSG
-342 QNTGVIGTEKYQAGV
+342 QIPVVIGTERQSGS

-364 IFRNTGLVY
+364 LPRNNGLVH
-373 FERGYQSGVP
+373 FERGYLSGVP
-383 GEVRVTNTII
+383 GEVRVL
-393 SSTASLVGTW
+393 STASASMASLVGTW
-403 VRVVGVSDGNNI
+403 VRIVGVSDGNNI

-423 VDKQADAT
+423 VDKREDAT
-431 TTAFGVGDRVRIDKN
+431 TTAFGVCDSVRIDSY
-446 GATAASEEIPRF
+446 AAAAASEEIPRF

>member
-59 GIFEWGSDITYGLGS
+59 GIFEWGSDITYVLGS
-74 VVWCENDKKIY
+74 IVWCENDKKIY
-85 VSTVGSPDKTKAPN
+85 VSTVGAPDKTKAPN

-124 NSHIANKSNPH
+124 NTHIANKSNPH
-135 NLSAAQLGSY
+135 NLTAAQLGSY

-166 NKNNPHGVTA
+166 DRNNPHGVTA
-176 LQVGAVPAT
+176 LQVGAVPST

-202 AGKVNQISKS
+202 AGKVNQISKT

-219 GSALLGIDGN
+219 GTAVMGIDAT
-229 GAAVIGTAASR
+229 GAAVVGTTSSK

-260 AVPEPTIQMDLIGSI
+260 AVPEPTIQMDMIGNI
-275 NIRRGVGT
+275 NMRRGLGVIESFGLEPAYDSNFGGALSMWGTRGTSNGLDQFVGQYNIT
-283 ASSSRSEPVYSADK
+283 KFTMAVDVVFLTDVTSSLLGMAIRMFGGGSWAGLMFRKTNVVY
-297 GNALDITPVLSKSMV
+297 LT
-312 VRSTKSYALDNAKQT
+312 RSTSVAENT
-327 IAVDMFFAGPVTTSS
+327 PIPPTPFA
-342 QNTGVIGTEKYQAGV
+342 
-357 SSATLLL
+357 
-364 IFRNTGLVY
+364 
-373 FERGYQSGVP
+373 
-383 GEVRVTNTII
+383 TNRLYRIV
-393 SSTASLVGTW
+393 A
-403 VRVVGVSDGNNI
+403 VSDGPTMK
-415 RLYFNGVL
+415 LFVDGVL
-423 VDKQADAT
+423 AYSKLD
-431 TTAFGVGDRVRIDKN
+431 GS
-446 GATAASEEIPRF
+446 ATASYNLNRLKIEVDAGSPQSNCNIK
-458 IRNLR
+458 NLR
-463 VWDSALTDKQVST
+463 IWDVGLTDKQVST

>member
-59 GIFEWGSDITYGLGS
+59 GIFEWGSDITYVLGS
-74 VVWCENDKKIY
+74 VVWCEDDKKIY

-105 SPSSIQVPRASYDA
+105 SPSSIQVPRANYDA

-193 TFNGGMFFD
+193 TFNGGMYFD
-202 AGKVNQISKS
+202 AGKVNQISKT

-219 GSALLGIDGN
+219 GTAVLGID
-229 GAAVIGTAASR
+229 AAGVPVVGTTT
-240 SKIVSEATFPALKAA
+240 SKSQIVTEAVFPGLKAA

-260 AVPEPTIQMDLIGSI
+260 AVPEPTIQMDLQGNI
-275 NIRRGVGT
+275 NMRRGLGT
-283 ASSSRSEPVYSADK
+283 IDSFGLEPAYSADL
-297 GNALDITPVLSKSMV
+297 GNALSLYGTRGTSNGLDQAVGPYNLTKFTMAVDVVFRSIGASELSGLAISLFGPSNNWGGLISRKDGKAYLLRNTNGTLESTPV
-312 VRSTKSYALDNAKQT
+312 
-327 IAVDMFFAGPVTTSS
+327 PVSAFD
-342 QNTGVIGTEKYQAGV
+342 TGKWYRIVI
-357 SSATLLL
+357 
-364 IFRNTGLVY
+364 
-373 FERGYQSGVP
+373 
-383 GEVRVTNTII
+383 
-393 SSTASLVGTW
+393 
-403 VRVVGVSDGNNI
+403 VSDGPAMKM
-415 RLYFNGVL
+415 FVNGVL
-423 VDKQADAT
+423 LYSKLDAT
-431 TTAFGVGDRVRIDKN
+431 ATGSLVVNRLKVEVTANDPKTDYD
-446 GATAASEEIPRF
+446 

-463 VWDSALTDKQVST
+463 VWDVGLTDKQVST

>member
-59 GIFEWGSDITYGLGS
+59 GIFEWGSDITYVLGS
-74 VVWCENDKKIY
+74 IVWCEDDKKIY

-119 ILASI
+119 ILAAI

-193 TFNGGMFFD
+193 TFNGGMYFD
-202 AGKVNQISKS
+202 AGKVNQISKT

-219 GSALLGIDGN
+219 GTAVMGIDDT
-229 GAAVIGTAASR
+229 GAAVVGTTSSK

-260 AVPEPTIQMDLIGSI
+260 AVPEPTIQMDMIGNI
-275 NIRRGVGT
+275 NMRRGLGVIESFGLEPAYDSNAGGALAMWGTRGTNNGLDQVVGPYNFT
-283 ASSSRSEPVYSADK
+283 KFTMAVDVVFRSIGASELSGLAIRLFGPSNHWCGLISRKDGKAYLLRSAN
-297 GNALDITPVLSKSMV
+297 GATESTPV
-312 VRSTKSYALDNAKQT
+312 
-327 IAVDMFFAGPVTTSS
+327 PVSAFD
-342 QNTGVIGTEKYQAGV
+342 TGKWYRIVI
-357 SSATLLL
+357 
-364 IFRNTGLVY
+364 
-373 FERGYQSGVP
+373 
-383 GEVRVTNTII
+383 
-393 SSTASLVGTW
+393 
-403 VRVVGVSDGNNI
+403 VSDGPVMKM
-415 RLYFNGVL
+415 FVNGVL
-423 VDKQADAT
+423 LYSKLDAT
-431 TTAFGVGDRVRIDKN
+431 
-446 GATAASEEIPRF
+446 ATGSLVVNRLKVEVLANNPQTDYD

>member
-59 GIFEWGSDITYGLGS
+59 GIFEWGSDITYVLGS
-74 VVWCENDKKIY
+74 IVWCENDKKIY
-85 VSTVGSPDKTKAPN
+85 ISTVSSPDKTKAPN

-119 ILASI
+119 IVASI

-202 AGKVNQISKS
+202 AGKVNQISKT

-219 GSALLGIDGN
+219 GTAVMGIDAT
-229 GAAVIGTAASR
+229 GAAVVGTTSSK

-255 QEPSY
+255 QEPDY
-260 AVPEPTIQMDLIGSI
+260 AVPEPTIQMDMIGNI
-275 NIRRGVGT
+275 NMRRGLGVIDSYGLEPAYDSNAGGALAMWGTRGTSNGLDQFVGPYNIT
-283 ASSSRSEPVYSADK
+283 KFTMAVDVVFRTDVSSSLLGMAIRLFGA
-297 GNALDITPVLSKSMV
+297 
-312 VRSTKSYALDNAKQT
+312 RRW
-327 IAVDMFFAGPVTTSS
+327 AG
-342 QNTGVIGTEKYQAGV
+342 
-357 SSATLLL
+357 L
-364 IFRNTGLVY
+364 IFRKANVAYLMRTIGAVQENTPVPPTP
-373 FERGYQSGVP
+373 FVSGSWYRLAV
-383 GEVRVTNTII
+383 
-393 SSTASLVGTW
+393 
-403 VRVVGVSDGNNI
+403 VSDGPTMKM
-415 RLYFNGVL
+415 FVNGVL
-423 VDKQADAT
+423 MYSKLD
-431 TTAFGVGDRVRIDKN
+431 GS
-446 GATAASEEIPRF
+446 ATASYNLNSLKIEVDAGSPQSDYNIK
-458 IRNLR
+458 NLR
-463 VWDSALTDKQVST
+463 IWDVGLTDKQVST

>member
-59 GIFEWGSDITYGLGS
+59 GIFEWGSDITYVLGS
-74 VVWCENDKKIY
+74 IVWCENDKKIY
-85 VSTVGSPDKTKAPN
+85 VSTVGAPDKTKAPN

-193 TFNGGMFFD
+193 TFNGGMYFD
-202 AGKVNQISKS
+202 AGKVNQISKN

-283 ASSSRSEPVYSADK
+283 ASSNSSEPVYSAAM
-297 GNALDITPVLSKSMV
+297 GHALDITPVLSKSMA

-327 IAVDMFFAGPVTTSS
+327 IAVDMFFAGPVTTSG
-342 QNTGVIGTEKYQAGV
+342 QNTGVIGTERQPG
-357 SSATLLL
+357 SPSATLLL
-364 IFRNTGLVY
+364 ILRNTGLVY
-373 FERGYQSGVP
+373 FERGYLSGVP
-383 GEVRVTNTII
+383 GEFRRTSTI
-393 SSTASLVGTW
+393 SASMASLVGTW
-403 VRVVGVSDGNNI
+403 VRIVGVSDGNNI

-423 VDKQADAT
+423 VNKQADAT
-431 TTAFGVGDRVRIDKN
+431 TTAFGVCDSVRVDQ
-446 GATAASEEIPRF
+446 GFVAAASEGIPRF

>member
-59 GIFEWGSDITYGLGS
+59 GIFEWGSDITYVLGS

-85 VSTVGSPDKTKAPN
+85 VSTVGAPDGTKAPN

-185 GGTYTGDV
+185 GGIYTGDV

-202 AGKVNQISKS
+202 AGKVNQISKT

-219 GSALLGIDGN
+219 GTAVMGIDAT
-229 GAAVIGTAASR
+229 GAAVVGTTSSK

-255 QEPSY
+255 QEPGY
-260 AVPEPTIQMDLIGSI
+260 AVPEPTIQMDMIGNI
-275 NIRRGVGT
+275 NMRRGLGVIDSFGLEPAYDSNFGGALSMWGSRGTGNGLDQVVGPYNIVKFT
-283 ASSSRSEPVYSADK
+283 
-297 GNALDITPVLSKSMV
+297 M
-312 VRSTKSYALDNAKQT
+312 
-327 IAVDMFFAGPVTTSS
+327 AVDVVFRTDVSSELSGMAIRLFGLGGGFAG
-342 QNTGVIGTEKYQAGV
+342 I
-357 SSATLLL
+357 
-364 IFRNTGLVY
+364 IFRKTNVAYLLRSLGAVQESTPIPPTPFVS
-373 FERGYQSGVP
+373 GYWY
-383 GEVRVTNTII
+383 RI
-393 SSTASLVGTW
+393 
-403 VRVVGVSDGNNI
+403 VVVSDGPTMKM
-415 RLYFNGVL
+415 FMNGVL
-423 VDKQADAT
+423 MDSKLDGTAT
-431 TTAFGVGDRVRIDKN
+431 GTYVLNRLKVEVTANSPQTDYNIK
-446 GATAASEEIPRF
+446 
-458 IRNLR
+458 NLR
-463 VWDSALTDKQVST
+463 IWDVGLTDKQVST

>member
-1 MALRPKLNRV
+1 MLRPKLNRI

-59 GIFEWGSDITYGLGS
+59 GIFEWGSDITYVLGS

-85 VSTVGSPDKTKAPN
+85 VSTVGAPDKTKAPN

-119 ILASI
+119 ILAAI

-176 LQVGAVPAT
+176 LQVGAVPST

-193 TFNGGMFFD
+193 TFNGGMYFD
-202 AGKVNQISKS
+202 AGKVNQISKTD
-212 GGLYLQA
+212 GLYLQA
-219 GSALLGIDGN
+219 GTAVLGIDGN

-260 AVPEPTIQMDLIGSI
+260 AVPEPTIQMDLIDSI

-283 ASSSRSEPVYSADK
+283 ASSNSSEPVYSAAM
-297 GNALDITPVLSKSMV
+297 GHALDITPVLSKSMA

-327 IAVDMFFAGPVTTSS
+327 IAVDMFFAGPVTASG
-342 QNTGVIGTEKYQAGV
+342 QNTGVIGTERQPG
-357 SSATLLL
+357 SPSATLLL
-364 IFRNTGLVY
+364 ILRNTGLVY
-373 FERGYQSGVP
+373 FERGYLSGVP
-383 GEVRVTNTII
+383 GEVRVTNTI
-393 SSTASLVGTW
+393 SASMASLVGTW
-403 VRVVGVSDGNNI
+403 VRIVGVSDGNNI

-423 VDKQADAT
+423 VNKQADAT
-431 TTAFGVGDRVRIDKN
+431 TTAFGVCDSVRIDKN
-446 GATAASEEIPRF
+446 GAAAASEEIPRF

>member
-59 GIFEWGSDITYGLGS
+59 GIFEWGSDITYVLGS
-74 VVWCENDKKIY
+74 IVWCENDKKIY

-202 AGKVNQISKS
+202 AGKVNQISKT

-219 GSALLGIDGN
+219 GTAVMGIDAT
-229 GAAVIGTAASR
+229 GAAVVGTTSSK
-240 SKIVSEATFPALKAA
+240 SKIVSEATFPALKAL

-260 AVPEPTIQMDLIGSI
+260 ATPDPVFSMDLLGSI

-283 ASSSRSEPVYSADK
+283 VGTQGFSTPQYDAAL
-297 GNALDITPVLSKSMV
+297 GNAISLYNPTTAEPIRTIQTQEDRVFDVSANSIAYDVLSKTP
-312 VRSTKSYALDNAKQT
+312 RNA
-327 IAVDMFFAGPVTTSS
+327 
-342 QNTGVIGTEKYQAGV
+342 E
-357 SSATLLL
+357 
-364 IFRNTGLVY
+364 
-373 FERGYQSGVP
+373 P
-383 GEVRVTNTII
+383 GF
-393 SSTASLVGTW
+393 SLLVGMSNATGSQHQSVVSLSIDNGGIVTAARFDGALVVSDFVSW
-403 VRVVGVSDGNNI
+403 QLPKAVGVWYRLAATFDGPRI
-415 RLYFNGVL
+415 TLYCNGVA
-423 VDKQADAT
+423 VARTDIATQTQALKFGRVQIAT
-431 TTAFGVGDRVRIDKN
+431 NPKPAEFVRNWTIKN
-446 GATAASEEIPRF
+446 FRI
-458 IRNLR
+458 
-463 VWDSALTDKQVST
+463 WDSALTDKQVST

>member
-1 MALRPKLNRV
+1 MLRPKLNRI

-40 VLNYLQYKVDTT
+40 VLNFLQYKVDTA

-85 VSTVGSPDKTKAPN
+85 VSTVGAPDKTKAPN

-119 ILASI
+119 ILAAI

-185 GGTYTGDV
+185 GGNYTGDV
-193 TFNGGMFFD
+193 IFNGGMFFD
-202 AGKVNQISKS
+202 AGKVNQISKT
-212 GGLYLQA
+212 GGLFLQA
-219 GSALLGIDGN
+219 GTAVLGINSSGVAVAGTVASN
-229 GAAVIGTAASR
+229 SPLVTEAA
-240 SKIVSEATFPALKAA
+240 FPALKALR
-255 QEPSY
+255 EPLY
-260 AVPEPTIQMDLIGSI
+260 AVPEPMVMLDLLG
-275 NIRRGVGT
+275 NVNLKAGVGT
-283 ASSSRSEPVYSADK
+283 TLATGFSTGDVPTYDASQGGAIDFFGAALSVIRQQDSKYQLTGECTVAIDILCKNASVAGSGSAATFGVESPNSMLIQMRPDNRFFALRSSAAGTKYTGIIEVPLFQWTRLVATFSPTELRIYKDGVLASSL
-297 GNALDITPVLSKSMV
+297 LDDT
-312 VRSTKSYALDNAKQT
+312 
-327 IAVDMFFAGPVTTSS
+327 
-342 QNTGVIGTEKYQAGV
+342 
-357 SSATLLL
+357 
-364 IFRNTGLVY
+364 
-373 FERGYQSGVP
+373 
-383 GEVRVTNTII
+383 
-393 SSTASLVGTW
+393 TASASASRFVIY
-403 VRVVGVSDGNNI
+403 RSNNSAI
-415 RLYFNGVL
+415 SRDFCLRNF
-423 VDKQADAT
+423 
-431 TTAFGVGDRVRIDKN
+431 RIWN
-446 GATAASEEIPRF
+446 
-458 IRNLR
+458 
-463 VWDSALTDKQVST
+463 SALTAEQVST